1 VLIIITRYRLEE
13 QAVFTIVKSLESIA
27 CPLCG
32 GVLLSRSLR
41 ERKVINSG
49 GVKIKLCIRR
59 LRCESCKRHHHELP
73 DCVVPYKRHSA
84 ETIENIISGADEVEE
99 HRTAGRLVLWWQIV
113 LPYFLN
119 ILKSLARKHKITP
132 NKAPAFREV
141 VRAAVNSAGWI
152 FAWEICTRSASAF
165 G

>member
-1 VLIIITRYRLEE
+1 MSSRMTFYPRLPH
-13 QAVFTIVKSLESIA
+13 K
-27 CPLCG
+27 
-32 GVLLSRSLR
+32 LSRSLR

-59 LRCESCKRHHHELP
+59 LRCEGCNRHHHELP

-84 ETIENIISGADEVEE
+84 ETIENIINGIKEPEDY
-99 HRTAGRLVLWWQIV
+99 RTAHRLLSWWSVV

-119 ILKSLARKHKITP
+119 IMKSLIAKHKISP
-132 NKAPAFREV
+132 GKAPAFREV
-141 VRAAVNSAGWI
+141 VRAVVNSAGWI
-152 FAWEICTRSASAF
+152 FAGEICTRSASAF